1 MKKSS
6 KTVFQTPFFEI
17 EELAWD
23 SRHSLHPYYRLNAA
37 DSAICCLINRKGNFL
52 MVKQYRPTMEAHTVE
67 FPAGEIGQGEPP
79 LEAARR
85 EVAEEIGVD
94 SILLSLGNYS
104 LMMNRTNIR
113 NYLFLGLASG
123 LPVQKKQEEG
133 IKRLEVTKEK
143 FKKMVMKGEYLQLAG
158 LGLLQIVRLKYGVDL
173 LRDPLKKILSIFE

>member
-1 MKKSS
+1 
-6 KTVFQTPFFEI
+6 
-17 EELAWD
+17 
-23 SRHSLHPYYRLNAA
+23 
-37 DSAICCLINRKGNFL
+37 
-52 MVKQYRPTMEAHTVE
+52 MEAHTVE

>member
-1 MKKSS
+1 
-6 KTVFQTPFFEI
+6 
-17 EELAWD
+17 
-23 SRHSLHPYYRLNAA
+23 
-37 DSAICCLINRKGNFL
+37 
-52 MVKQYRPTMEAHTVE
+52 MEAHTVE
-67 FPAGEIGQGEPP
+67 FPAGEIGQGEHP

-113 NYLFLGLASG
+113 NYLFLGLSSG

-133 IKRLEVTKEK
+133 IKRLEVTKQK